1 MRQRAGRLVIIGG
14 NEDREHDKLVLRRFV
29 ELTGRPDPRI
39 VVLTAAGGPGGG
51 AQSSPSQT
59 PSAPDP
65 DNPFEV
71 YARAFGELGAGQC
84 VALPVGSR
92 EDANDP
98 KAADRILTADGIF
111 ITGSDQKR
119 LLAVVGGT
127 AVDQALQQAF
137 HRLGKCIAGT
147 SAGAS
152 ALSQHMMQD
161 SAASSD
167 TGSLAA
173 GLGLLQR
180 VVIDQHFSERQRLGR
195 LLQVVAQN
203 PTLIGVGIDEDT
215 ALVIEPSGAVEAVGE
230 GAVTFI
236 DGRQMSSNFL
246 SGQQRETLEL
256 IDVKLHLLPAGAR
269 YVFDAP
275 ATATAPRRAGRWGEP
290 NEVPQALREIVHL
303 ITSSGSSL
311 S

>member
-1 MRQRAGRLVIIGG
+1 MAPDSTSPGAGERRAGRLVIIGG

-39 VVLTAAGGPGGG
+39 VVLTVAG
-51 AQSSPSQT
+51 AE
-59 PSAPDP
+59 A
-65 DNPFEV
+65 EALCRL
-71 YARAFGELGAGQC
+71 YERAFAELGAGQC
-84 VALPVGSR
+84 VSLVLASR
-92 EDANDP
+92 EEANDLRT
-98 KAADRILTADGIF
+98 ADRVLTADGIF

-119 LLAVVGGT
+119 LLAAVGGT
-127 AVDQALQQAF
+127 AVDRALQQAF
-137 HRLGKCIAGT
+137 HELGKCIAGT

-161 SAASSD
+161 DGGGTQSAVAR
-167 TGSLAA
+167 SLAA

-203 PTLIGVGIDEDT
+203 PTLIGIGIDEDT
-215 ALVIEPSGAVEAVGE
+215 ALVIEPSGGIEAVGD
-230 GAVTFI
+230 GAITLI

-246 SGQQRETLEL
+246 AGRERETLEL

-269 YVFDAP
+269 YVCHGAARPAAAP
-275 ATATAPRRAGRWGEP
+275 QRRAGRWGEP
-290 NEVPQALREIVHL
+290 REVPPALRDIVSVL
-303 ITSSGSSL
+303 TRSPL
-311 S
+311 P

>member
-1 MRQRAGRLVIIGG
+1 MVIGG

-29 ELTGRPDPRI
+29 ELAERTDPRI
-39 VVLTAAGGPGGG
+39 VVLTAAGAESEGLC
-51 AQSSPSQT
+51 
-59 PSAPDP
+59 
-65 DNPFEV
+65 EV
-71 YARAFGELGAGQC
+71 YRRAFAGLGVAQC
-84 VALPVGSR
+84 AHLALASR
-92 EDANDP
+92 EEANDP
-98 KAADRILTADGIF
+98 KAADRILTVDGIF

-127 AVDQALQQAF
+127 AVDRALQQAF
-137 HRLGKCIAGT
+137 RRMGKCIAGT

-161 SAASSD
+161 GAGAESPAAR
-167 TGSLAA
+167 SLAA

-215 ALVIEPSGAVEAVGE
+215 ALVIEPCGGIEAVGD
-230 GAVTFI
+230 GAVTLI

-246 SGQQRETLEL
+246 SSANGQRETLEL

-269 YVFDAP
+269 YACMGGGGVP
-275 ATATAPRRAGRWGEP
+275 HRRAGRWRELR
-290 NEVPQALREIVHL
+290 EVPPALHDIVSL
-303 ITSSGSSL
+303 LTGSGSEL
-311 S
+311 P